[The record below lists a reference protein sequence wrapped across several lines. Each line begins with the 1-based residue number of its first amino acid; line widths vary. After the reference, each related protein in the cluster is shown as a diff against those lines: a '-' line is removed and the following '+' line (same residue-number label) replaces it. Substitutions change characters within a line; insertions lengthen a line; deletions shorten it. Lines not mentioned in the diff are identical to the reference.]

1 MKLYSSIII
10 SFFLFLGAGH
20 TQTPFICEGQTYM
33 TLTDGVTSDLVQ
45 VTFDPNTGDISLV
58 PVLSDLQIVIN
69 AVGYRNVDNLIY
81 GINPANYT
89 LYQIDAIG
97 NVAELAV
104 LPLELSL
111 NYLGADITK
120 DGRYLVIVGGTQEIT
135 NGRDWQLAK
144 VDLASPTF
152 DVTVVPLSG
161 PFTRMLDIAYDPITG
176 ELYGFDSSNNR
187 LVKVDDATGVISAPF
202 PSSNLLESAGSLF
215 FNAFGDLFAYGS
227 PDGFEQN
234 TLISID
240 KNAGTFTIET
250 MGPLA
255 KGTDGCSCPYTI
267 EMEKTVSPST
277 GFPCSQ
283 VTYQFIIAN
292 TSFSQHSDI
301 DFSDMLPVGFIIDEV
316 LKNPFGGN
324 IISGVGTD
332 ELIIEDITVPPGV
345 DSIVVRVTIGDVPTG
360 IYGNQAVLTDLPP
373 TLGNVRLSDDPRTV
387 RFLDSTTLIVT
398 EIPFD
403 TLFVDEAICEGDTL
417 VLDVSMFG
425 LSYVWQD
432 NSTESEFVVTESGIY
447 QSVIQSPCDTVV
459 VIHDVRISNVAVS
472 IQASETDILF
482 GDTVIIES
490 EVLNSGNELFYQWTD
505 PLETSLLCTDCP
517 STVAV
522 PFEHVTYGLRVSND
536 AGCFD
541 TDTISIRVSKD
552 FMYFIPN
559 VFTPNGDDRN
569 DYFYVFSRAQ
579 ATLSEFQIF
588 SRWGDLVYERTNA
601 IPNEPSFGWNG
612 YFGNGNRPMEPG
624 TYVYRVVLLFPDGS
638 EEIVHGDV
646 TLLR

>member
-10 SFFLFLGAGH
+10 LFFLFWGAGH
-20 TQTPFICEGQTYM
+20 SQTPFVCEGQTYM
-33 TLTDGVTSDLVQ
+33 TLTDGVSSDLVQ

-58 PVLSDLQIVIN
+58 PILSNLQIVIN

-81 GINPANYT
+81 GINPADYT
-89 LYQIDAIG
+89 LYQIDATG
-97 NVAELAV
+97 NVVELAV

-144 VDLASPTF
+144 VDLASPTY

-161 PFTRMLDIAYDPITG
+161 PFTRMLDIAYDPISG

-277 GFPCSQ
+277 GYPCSQ

-292 TSFSQHSDI
+292 TSFSQHSNI

-345 DSIVVRVTIGDVPTG
+345 DSIVVRVTIGDVPSG
-360 IYGNQAVLTDLPP
+360 VYKNQAVLTDLPP

-403 TLFVDEAICEGDTL
+403 TLFVEEAICEGDTL

-447 QSVIQSPCDTVV
+447 QSVVQSPCDTVV
-459 VIHDVRISNVAVS
+459 VIHDVRVSNVAVS

-490 EVLNSGNELFYQWTD
+490 EVLNSGNELFYQWSD

-522 PFEHVTYGLRVSND
+522 PFEHVTYGLRVTND
-536 AGCFD
+536 DGCFD
-541 TDTISIRVSKD
+541 TDTVSIRVSKD

>member
-10 SFFLFLGAGH
+10 LFFLFWGAGH
-20 TQTPFICEGQTYM
+20 SQTPFVCEGQTYM
-33 TLTDGVTSDLVQ
+33 TLTDGVSSDLVQ

-58 PVLSDLQIVIN
+58 PILSNLQIVIN

-81 GINPANYT
+81 GINPADYT
-89 LYQIDAIG
+89 LYQIDATG
-97 NVAELAV
+97 NVVELAV

-144 VDLASPTF
+144 VDLASPTY

-161 PFTRMLDIAYDPITG
+161 PFTRMLDIAYDPISG

-277 GFPCSQ
+277 GYPCSQ

-292 TSFSQHSDI
+292 TSFSQHSNI

-345 DSIVVRVTIGDVPTG
+345 DSIVVRVTIGDVPSG
-360 IYGNQAVLTDLPP
+360 VYKNQAVLTDLPP

-403 TLFVDEAICEGDTL
+403 TLFVEEAICEGDTL

-447 QSVIQSPCDTVV
+447 QSVVQSPCDTVV
-459 VIHDVRISNVAVS
+459 VIHDVRVSNVAVS

-490 EVLNSGNELFYQWTD
+490 EVLNSGNELFYQWSD

-522 PFEHVTYGLRVSND
+522 PFEHVTYGLRVTND
-536 AGCFD
+536 DGCFD
-541 TDTISIRVSKD
+541 TDTVSIRVSKD

-588 SRWGDLVYERTNA
+588 SRWGDLVFERTNA